1 VTAHRANLGV
11 RVSST
16 FAPLHHPA
24 SHRTEPRMLLTYLPM
39 FVMFAIVL
47 VISSVMF
54 LGGQFIGPKNPNPEK
69 LTPFECGNDTE
80 GAKNTKLSVKFYLT
94 AILFVVFDIEVV
106 FMYPWAALFKGLGW
120 SGFATMFSFI
130 FALVVGLAYCWK
142 KGALEWES

>member
-1 VTAHRANLGV
+1 
-11 RVSST
+11 
-16 FAPLHHPA
+16 
-24 SHRTEPRMLLTYLPM
+24 MLLTYLPM

-69 LTPFECGNDTE
+69 LSPFECGNDTE

-106 FMYPWAALFKGLGW
+106 LMYPWAVQFRSLGW
-120 SGFATMFSFI
+120 SGMATMASFV
-130 FALVVGLAYCWK
+130 ALLVVALIYVWK
-142 KGALEWES
+142 KGALEWET

>member
-1 VTAHRANLGV
+1 
-11 RVSST
+11 
-16 FAPLHHPA
+16 
-24 SHRTEPRMLLTYLPM
+24 MLETYLPM
-39 FVMFAIVL
+39 FVMFAIVA

-69 LTPFECGNDTE
+69 LSPFECGNDTE

-130 FALVVGLAYCWK
+130 VALVVALAYCWK